1 MTASWVPPEHGT
13 DSKGLQPRVAR
24 GLTWTVIELW
34 GRQALN
40 LVVFIVL
47 ARLLVPVDF
56 GLVALATVFVAL
68 AQVVVDQ
75 GLGDALIQR
84 PQITRS
90 HIDTAFWVAILTG
103 AALTVIGL
111 ITAAPIAE
119 LLNQPELAPILQI
132 LSLTYVLA
140 AFSSIQVALL
150 RRELA
155 FRTLAVRTLAGAAGG
170 GAIGIAMA
178 LLGFGAWA
186 LVGQLVG
193 SAVLSAAMLWWV
205 SPWRPG
211 RQVSLAHFRE
221 LFTFGVHVVG
231 SDLLTFLNRNTDNL
245 LVGVFLGTVPL
256 GLYTVGYRLLEV
268 SQTILVNVARKITF
282 PAFSRLQGDHERML
296 RAHLKVTRVAS
307 LTIFPAYIGLAVIA
321 PEVTILLFGAQW
333 SASGIVASILLVS
346 GPVLS
351 LRTFNL
357 ALVTATGH
365 PAVAFRFRL
374 IATAVNVAGFAIA
387 VSFGLNAV
395 AAAFSIGAYALMPLN
410 LYLTQKYAAVPAWTY
425 LRQLLRLAVATA
437 LMAVAMLAVR
447 LALGSARPLVLVAA
461 EVAVGAVVFVGM
473 ARLLEAQLLHEAMAF
488 GKQAVPGSRG
498 FRRGPRPPS
507 DDTLDD
513 DSDGATADPLTP

>member
-1 MTASWVPPEHGT
+1 
-13 DSKGLQPRVAR
+13 VAR
-24 GLTWTVIELW
+24 GLTWTVVELW

-47 ARLLVPVDF
+47 ARLLLPVDF

-90 HIDTAFWVAILTG
+90 HIDTAFWVAMLTG
-103 AALTVIGL
+103 AALTIIGVI
-111 ITAAPIAE
+111 AAGPIASV
-119 LLNQPELAPILQI
+119 LDQPELAPILQV
-132 LSLTYVLA
+132 LSLTFVLS

-178 LLGFGAWA
+178 LLGYGAWA

-211 RQVSLAHFRE
+211 RQASWAHFRE

-245 LVGVFLGTVPL
+245 LIGAFLGTTPL
-256 GLYTVGYRLLEV
+256 GLYAVGYRLLEV
-268 SQTILVNVARKITF
+268 SQTVLVNVARKITF
-282 PAFSRLQGDHERML
+282 PAFSRLQGDRDRML
-296 RAHLKVTRVAS
+296 KAHLKVTRVSS
-307 LTIFPAYIGLAVIA
+307 LTIFPSYIGLALIA
-321 PEVTILLFGAQW
+321 PELTILVFGAQW
-333 SASGIVASILLVS
+333 SASGIVASILLLS
-346 GPVLS
+346 GPALS

-357 ALVTATGH
+357 SLVTATGH
-365 PAVAFRFRL
+365 PDVAFRFRL
-374 IATAVNVAGFAIA
+374 IATAVNVAGFAIG
-387 VSFGLNAV
+387 VSLGLNAV
-395 AAAFSIGAYALMPLN
+395 AAAFAIGAYALMPLN
-410 LYLTQKYAAVPAWTY
+410 LYWTQKYAGVPTWTY
-425 LRQLLRLAVATA
+425 VAQLLRLVVATG
-437 LMAVAMLAVR
+437 LMAVAMLAAR
-447 LALGSARPLVLVAA
+447 LALGDARPVVLVAVQ
-461 EVAVGAVVFVGM
+461 VAVGAVVFLGAV
-473 ARLLEAQLLHEAMAF
+473 RLLEPRLLHEATAF
-488 GKQAVPGSRG
+488 GKQAVPR
-498 FRRGPRPPS
+498 RRGAPPEPRPPS
-507 DDTLDD
+507 DGTPDD
-513 DSDGATADPLTP
+513 DADSPTVHR